1 MIGNGVSNARSRRAD
16 LNKAGSSSVHIVIL
30 FAVLLLLLAS
40 GCVSDSSTNY
50 TYQPPQQTDDG
61 FDVGTLEEVEMNSA
75 LIAKAVGRIKDGR
88 FGEIHSMLIF
98 KDDRLVFEEYFPGHD
113 FQWDGPNF
121 HGAWVI
127 WDRDTEH
134 DIASVGKSIT
144 SACVG
149 IAIEKGF
156 IESVEQPMFEYLPEY
171 RHLEAAGKGQITI
184 EHLVT
189 MTSGL
194 EWDEWGSSLA
204 DTNNDLIALWFCDD
218 PVACILENPLV
229 SEPGADF
236 TYNSGNTVLL
246 GAIIKNATGKDIE
259 AFSAEYLF
267 EPMGI
272 DPVAWSWIN
281 DDVVYAG
288 GGQRMTPREMLKF
301 GVTYLNHGLWD
312 GQRIVPEQWVENS
325 AKPFPGPG
333 SSWRNSAW
341 RPVPLDDGTRGQRGY
356 SYAWFTHI
364 YSHSGEKLPSYWATG
379 FGGQKIIVFPEQD
392 TVVVFTSGNYEM
404 PSSNA
409 EILADY
415 VIPAF
420 E

>member
-1 MIGNGVSNARSRRAD
+1 MRNM
-16 LNKAGSSSVHIVIL
+16 KSSSVPVSIL
-30 FAVLLLLLAS
+30 FATLFSLLAA
-40 GCVSDSSTNY
+40 GCKSDPTPEY
-50 TYQPPQQTDDG
+50 TYQPPQQIDDG
-61 FDVGTLEEVEMNSA
+61 LDVGTLDEVGINSA
-75 LIAKAVGRIKDGR
+75 LISEAVGRIKDGR

-98 KDDRLVFEEYFPGHD
+98 KDDRLVFEEYFPGHEY
-113 FQWDGPNF
+113 QWDGPNF
-121 HGAWVI
+121 HGAWVT

-149 IAIEKGF
+149 IAIEEGF
-156 IESVEQPMFEYLPEY
+156 IESVKEPIFAYLPEY
-171 RHLEAAGKGQITI
+171 QHLNTAGKDQITI

-194 EWDEWGSSLA
+194 ECNEWGPSYS
-204 DTNNDLIALWFCDD
+204 DVNNDLVALWFCDD
-218 PVACILENPLV
+218 PLACILEKPLV
-229 SEPGADF
+229 SEPGTDF

-259 AFSAEYLF
+259 TFSAEYLF
-267 EPMGI
+267 KPMGI
-272 DPVAWSWIN
+272 DPVAWDWIN

-312 GQRIVPEQWVENS
+312 GQQIVPAQWVEAS

-333 SSWRNSAW
+333 SSWRNSRW
-341 RPVPLDDGTRGQRGY
+341 KPIPPDDATRGQRGY
-356 SYAWFTHI
+356 AYAWYTHQF
-364 YSHSGEKLPSYWATG
+364 SHSGEKLPSYWATG
-379 FGGQKIIVFPEQD
+379 FGGQKIIVFPDQD
-392 TVVVFTSGNYEM
+392 AVVVFTSGNYEM

-409 EILADY
+409 EILADFL
-415 VIPAF
+415 IPAID
-420 E
+420 

>member
-1 MIGNGVSNARSRRAD
+1 MMRNMKSF
-16 LNKAGSSSVHIVIL
+16 SVHFIVL
-30 FAVLLLLLAS
+30 YAALVSLLAA
-40 GCVSDSSTNY
+40 GCVSDSASNY
-50 TYQPPQQTDDG
+50 TSPPPQQIDDG
-61 FDVGTLEEVEMNSA
+61 FAVGTLDEVGMNPA
-75 LIAKAVGRIKDGR
+75 LIAKAVGGIENGR
-88 FGEIHSMLIF
+88 YGEIHSMLIF
-98 KDDRLVFEEYFPGHD
+98 KDNRLVFEEYFPGHEY
-113 FQWDGPNF
+113 QWDGPNF
-121 HGAWVI
+121 HGAWVN

-134 DIASVGKSIT
+134 NIASVGKSIT

-149 IAIEKGF
+149 IAIEEGF
-156 IESVEQPMFEYLPEY
+156 IESVNEPMFAYLPEY
-171 RHLEAAGKGQITI
+171 QHLNTAGKDQITI

-194 EWDEWGSSLA
+194 EWDEWSSSLS
-204 DTNNDLIALWFCDD
+204 DTSNDLVALWFCDD

-229 SEPGADF
+229 SEPGDDF
-236 TYNSGNTVLL
+236 TYNSGISILL
-246 GAIIKNATGKDIE
+246 GAIIKNATSKDIE

-267 EPMGI
+267 KPMGI
-272 DPVAWSWIN
+272 DPVAWDWMN
-281 DDVVYAG
+281 DEVIYAG
-288 GGQRMTPREMLKF
+288 GNQLMTPREMLKF

-312 GQRIVPEQWVENS
+312 GQQIVPEQWVEAS

-333 SSWRNSAW
+333 SSWRNSRW
-341 RPVPLDDGTRGQRGY
+341 KPIPPDDGTRGQRGY
-356 SYAWFTHI
+356 SYAWFTHTF
-364 YSHSGEKLPSYWATG
+364 SHSGEKLPSYWATG

-409 EILADY
+409 EILADF